1 MEVIIYASV
10 CGFLITTV
18 MMLAYYGE
26 GSALDIGLVVLAL
39 FSLVLAAAVAFPR
52 FCPNF
57 VESIDQTQPQA
68 AEDAPATEGSQEK
81 AQAAAVTKTRPT
93 SWIPLFPY
101 VSENVEETV
110 ELESVELFLD
120 DHIANLGYYTVT
132 DKSGQRTTYPS
143 NQDGFEVVD
152 SKDGMQRLERLTVV
166 QDGIFGLQHTKQITR
181 LYVTQPQGK

>member
-1 MEVIIYASV
+1 MEVIIYV
-10 CGFLITTV
+10 GVWCFLIITV
-18 MMLAYYGE
+18 LMLAFCGE
-26 GSALDIGLVVLAL
+26 GSAVDIGLVVLAL
-39 FSLVLAAAVAFPR
+39 FGAVLAGVLPFSKV
-52 FCPNF
+52 CPNL

-101 VSENVEETV
+101 ISENVEETV
-110 ELESVELFLD
+110 ELESVELSLD

-132 DKSGQRTTYPS
+132 DKSGQRTIYPS

-152 SKDGMQRLERLTVV
+152 SQDGMQRLERLTVV

-181 LYVTQPQGK
+181 LYVTQPQGE